1 MICYDK
7 SEIKKQITLEHV
19 FEVLQTWGGDPQY
32 TNFGIISSTICHNA
46 PGEGS
51 RKLYYYTNSNLFHC
65 YTGCASPSF
74 DIFEL
79 IIKVVSIQKGI
90 EYDLNDAVM
99 YISNKFGFS
108 GTHKEVE
115 EISLQDWQI
124 LNNYD
129 RIQNIELQAKE
140 INLKEYDSKVLDNL
154 NYSVKIAP
162 WLDEGMTQEAL
173 NRAKIGF
180 FPGGDQIT
188 IPHFDIEGRFIGLR
202 GRALNKEEAEKYG
215 KYRPVVINKQIY
227 SHPLGMNLYGL
238 NLNKNNIKT
247 IKKAIV
253 FESEKSV
260 ILYDSYFGEKN
271 NIAVACCGSNL
282 SAFQMQLLLDLGVD
296 EVVIA
301 FDRQF
306 ETIGDDQFKK
316 LTNNLRKLSEKYKN
330 YVKISFIFDK
340 EKITSYKASPIDE
353 GSEKFLQLFKKR
365 IILS

>member
-140 INLKEYDSKVLDNL
+140 INLKEYDSKVLNNL

-162 WLDEGMTQEAL
+162 WLNEGMT
-173 NRAKIGF
+173 
-180 FPGGDQIT
+180 
-188 IPHFDIEGRFIGLR
+188 
-202 GRALNKEEAEKYG
+202 
-215 KYRPVVINKQIY
+215 
-227 SHPLGMNLYGL
+227 
-238 NLNKNNIKT
+238 
-247 IKKAIV
+247 
-253 FESEKSV
+253 
-260 ILYDSYFGEKN
+260 
-271 NIAVACCGSNL
+271 
-282 SAFQMQLLLDLGVD
+282 
-296 EVVIA
+296 
-301 FDRQF
+301 
-306 ETIGDDQFKK
+306 
-316 LTNNLRKLSEKYKN
+316 
-330 YVKISFIFDK
+330 
-340 EKITSYKASPIDE
+340 
-353 GSEKFLQLFKKR
+353 
-365 IILS
+365 